1 MSTRYTAASVLFAA
15 GKGSRMAEHDG
26 NKTLLPLEPGSS
38 PFEGKRPIL
47 LHILDQLPTGPKAV
61 VIHHRRD
68 DVIRVTRNLGLTYC
82 DQPSLNGTGG
92 ALLAARPFLE
102 SVTED
107 RVLMT
112 MGDVPFVRR
121 KTYGYLLER
130 LDAHPLVVLGFEP
143 RDRKQY
149 GVLETEGPVVHRIV
163 EWKYWHGYSETKREL
178 SRICN
183 AGIYAAHRPTLLLY
197 LESLEKRPH
206 TVLKDRNGRSREI
219 QEFFLTDLVELMAA
233 DGLQTGYILA
243 EDETEVM
250 GIDDS
255 DALLKAQ
262 RLYAKR
268 FFSPDAPPSSA
279 L

>member
-1 MSTRYTAASVLFAA
+1 
-15 GKGSRMAEHDG
+15 MAEHNG
-26 NKTLLPLEPGSS
+26 NKTLLPLEPGPS

-47 LHILDQLPTGPKAV
+47 LHILEQLPSGPKAV
-61 VIHHRRD
+61 VIHHRRE
-68 DVIRVTRNLGLTYC
+68 DVIRATRHLGLTYC

-102 SVTED
+102 SVAED
-107 RVLMT
+107 RVIMT

-121 KTYGYLLER
+121 TTYRSLLER
-130 LDAHPLVVLGFEP
+130 LDAHPLAVLGFEP
-143 RDRKQY
+143 LDRKQY

-163 EWKYWHGYSETKREL
+163 EWKYWHGYSKTERDL
-178 SRICN
+178 YRICN
-183 AGIYAAHRPTLLLY
+183 AGIYVAHRPTLLRY

-206 TVLKDRNGRSREI
+206 SVLKDRNGRAQEI
-219 QEFFLTDLVELMAA
+219 EEFFITDLVELMAA

-250 GIDDS
+250 GIDDA

-262 RLYAKR
+262 RLYSKR
-268 FFSPDAPPSSA
+268 LFMPDAPPSA
-279 L
+279 AP